1 METRPIT
8 LNTLLIS
15 AAAAIG
21 IEWIARIVIAQGT
34 LPPMVVLG
42 AARVFQIALMV
53 IIVRIWEKRLTCIGI
68 SQLNI
73 LAGLKKGLIWS
84 LCFGIATGLVFGI
97 LILFGVNGVQIF
109 QFSEPIGNNTFVLF
123 LCVGVVIGPIAEEIF
138 FRGLVYGFFRQ
149 WGVAIA
155 LIVSTVL
162 FVLPHLAGNSIPL
175 TQVVGGLLFAI
186 AYEVEKNLTV
196 PIVIHCLG
204 NLSIFSIS
212 LVA

>member
-84 LCFGIATGLVFGI
+84 LCFGIATGLIFGI
-97 LILFGVNGVQIF
+97 LMSLGVNVVQIF

-123 LCVGVVIGPIAEEIF
+123 LCVGVVSDPSLKKF
-138 FRGLVYGFFRQ
+138 F
-149 WGVAIA
+149 
-155 LIVSTVL
+155 S
-162 FVLPHLAGNSIPL
+162 
-175 TQVVGGLLFAI
+175 GGL
-186 AYEVEKNLTV
+186 YMD
-196 PIVIHCLG
+196 
-204 NLSIFSIS
+204 FSDNGALRS
-212 LVA
+212 H

>member
-109 QFSEPIGNNTFVLF
+109 QFSEPIGNNKFVLF

-149 WGVAIA
+149 WGVSIA

>member
-1 METRPIT
+1 M
-8 LNTLLIS
+8 
-15 AAAAIG
+15 
-21 IEWIARIVIAQGT
+21 EWIARIVIAQGT
-34 LPPMVVLG
+34 LPPMIGLG

-68 SQLNI
+68 SRLNI

-97 LILFGVNGVQIF
+97 LMLFGVNGVQIF
-109 QFSEPIGNNTFVLF
+109 QFSELIGNDKYVLF
-123 LCVGVVIGPIAEEIF
+123 LCVGVVIGPVAEEIF

-149 WGVAIA
+149 WGVTIA

-212 LVA
+212 LITQI